1 MKKVLSTIT
10 ALVMVLCLAACGQ
23 GNGGNE
29 IPDVF
34 GINYTDAVEVLEDD
48 GYEVKAVETSVAG
61 ISEKLL
67 YPLEKVDKGCVF
79 KIDEYVLD
87 NLGNLNKDYDV
98 FYEGDLVSEDK
109 SIVIYYAKEDY
120 VLEKD
125 DASTTADLST
135 EAPTENT
142 KTEKEEKNTQTIVE
156 KDDTSDDGKLG
167 KDFKTAMDS
176 YENFMNGYVDFMKK
190 YNENPSDLSLLSD
203 YADYMSDYTDFVE
216 DFEKW
221 EDEDLNDAELA
232 YYLDVQTRVT
242 KKLLEITN

>member
-125 DASTTADLST
+125 DASTIADLST

-176 YENFMNGYVDFMKK
+176 YENFMNEYVDFMKK

>member
-1 MKKVLSTIT
+1 MKKVLFMIT

-34 GINYTDAVEVLEDD
+34 GINYTDAVEILEAD
-48 GYEVKAVETSVAG
+48 GYEVNAVETSVAS

-67 YPLEKVDKGCVF
+67 YPLENVEKGSVF
-79 KIDEYVLD
+79 KIDDYVLD

-98 FYEGDLVSEDK
+98 FYEGNLVSEDK

-125 DASTTADLST
+125 DASNTTDLST
-135 EAPTENT
+135 ELPTENT
-142 KTEKEEKNTQTIVE
+142 KAEKEEKNTQTTVD
-156 KDDTSDDGKLG
+156 KDDTSNDAKLG
-167 KDFKTAMDS
+167 KDFKSAMES
-176 YENFMNGYVDFMKK
+176 YENFMNEYVDFMKK
-190 YNENPSDLSLLSD
+190 YNDDPSDLGLLADYAEYVSD
-203 YADYMSDYTDFVE
+203 YAEFVE
-216 DFEKW
+216 DFENW

-232 YYLDVQTRVT
+232 YYLDVQTRVS
-242 KKLLEITN
+242 KKLLEVAN